1 MRTKRIQRLLRW
13 LAAIISIWPLV
24 SATAAPAV
32 YAQHARTVRHAPA
45 NMYKKMPPGHEVVH
59 LGKSRYYV
67 HGGVF
72 YVKKPPGFVEVRAPL
87 GAIVFGLPIG
97 AMALLIGGITYYV
110 YNDVYYRKVP
120 KGYVVVERPSD
131 VVVVKETSAAVP
143 SPQKSTRYC

>member
-1 MRTKRIQRLLRW
+1 
-13 LAAIISIWPLV
+13 
-24 SATAAPAV
+24 
-32 YAQHARTVRHAPA
+32 
-45 NMYKKMPPGHEVVH
+45 MYKKMPPGHEVVH

-110 YNDVYYRKVP
+110 YNDVYYLKVP

>member
-59 LGKSRYYV
+59 LGRSKEHRQPS
-67 HGGVF
+67 
-72 YVKKPPGFVEVRAPL
+72 K
-87 GAIVFGLPIG
+87 GL
-97 AMALLIGGITYYV
+97 
-110 YNDVYYRKVP
+110 
-120 KGYVVVERPSD
+120 
-131 VVVVKETSAAVP
+131 
-143 SPQKSTRYC
+143 